1 MIIYFGSDHRGFE
14 LKNHLQ
20 EYLRNQGYQTAD
32 LGATQLDAAD
42 DYPAYASAVAKKIA
56 LDPET
61 SRGVLICG
69 SGAGVDIVANKFQ
82 NVRSVLAISPDQ
94 VYAAR
99 KDDNVNVL
107 SLAADFTRVADA
119 EKILQV
125 FIVTVFS
132 GEDRYLRRLEQISQI
147 ERKSSD

>member
-1 MIIYFGSDHRGFE
+1 MIIYFGADHRGFD

-20 EYLRNQGYQTAD
+20 EFLKNQGYQTAD
-32 LGATQLDAAD
+32 FGAAQLDQAD
-42 DYPAYASAVAKKIA
+42 DYPAFASAVAKKIS
-56 LDPET
+56 LDPEQ

-69 SGAGVDIVANKFQ
+69 SGVGVDIVANKFP

-107 SLAADFTRVADA
+107 SLAADFINRAEA
-119 EKILQV
+119 EKILQI
-125 FIVTVFS
+125 FIVTVFA
-132 GEDRYLRRLEQISQI
+132 GETRYRRRLEQIREI
-147 ERKSSD
+147 EVNKK

>member
-1 MIIYFGSDHRGFE
+1 MVIYFGADHRGFE

-32 LGATQLDAAD
+32 MGATRLDAAD
-42 DYPAYASAVAKKIA
+42 DYPTYASAVAKKIS
-56 LDPET
+56 LDPEQ
-61 SRGVLICG
+61 SRGVLVCG
-69 SGAGVDIVANKFQ
+69 SGSGVDIVANKFPS
-82 NVRSVLAISPDQ
+82 VRSVLAISPDQ

-107 SLAADFTRVADA
+107 SLAADFTDAATA

-125 FIVTVFS
+125 FMATVFS
-132 GEDRYLRRLEQISQI
+132 GEARYRRRLEQISKI
-147 ERKSSD
+147 ESEN